1 MFWIQ
6 GFQSVEVN
14 DLILW
19 VCGVRVK
26 GVGFWVLGGS
36 RFCDL
41 VLSFGFWGFVFRV
54 EGSEFMSGAWGV
66 KVLGF

>member
-1 MFWIQ
+1 M
-6 GFQSVEVN
+6 N

-54 EGSEFMSGAWGV
+54 EGSEFMFWGFGSE
-66 KVLGF
+66 GFGGLSL